1 MLEYPEI
8 GWTRLEEAIIG
19 WNMLAL
25 AGIGWDRLD
34 WLRIDKNE
42 W

>member
-1 MLEYPEI
+1 MEYPEI

-25 AGIGWDRLD
+25 AGIGLDRLE

-42 W
+42 C

>member
-8 GWTRLEEAIIG
+8 DWTRMKQAIIG

-25 AGIGWDRLD
+25 AGIGWDRLE